1 MPKIVDHD
9 ERRREIVAVT
19 KEIILRGGF
28 EAATMRSIASTAGFA
43 NGALKHYFRSK
54 ESIVAAVFDEVL
66 AEMTEVIG
74 PGTDDPSLDGLRH
87 HLEAMLPL
95 DEPRITAG
103 RVLLALW
110 EYAMSDDELAK
121 RYREHVA
128 DWRAALVAKLAAC
141 RAAGTIT
148 VATPDEDLA
157 SELMNVTIGA
167 NVLSL
172 ISPMGSLIESYERY
186 IDSFIARM

>member
-54 ESIVAAVFDEVL
+54 ESIVAAVFDDVL

-74 PGTDDPSLDGLRH
+74 PGIDDTSLDGLRH

-95 DEPRITAG
+95 DESRITAG

-110 EYAMSDDELAK
+110 EYAMSDDELAE

-128 DWRAALVAKLAAC
+128 DWRATLVAKLAAC
-141 RAAGTIT
+141 RASGTIT
-148 VATPDEDLA
+148 VATPDEDLVL
-157 SELMNVTIGA
+157 ELMNVTIGA

-172 ISPMGSLIESYERY
+172 ISPMGALIESYERY